1 MSEVTDYMD
10 KSKSKSGPKSKFRP
24 KSNPNS
30 KRGGK
35 SKAKV
40 IQDPIHGNISIEDWV
55 IRLID
60 TPPTQRLR
68 RIKQLGFANLVY
80 PGANHSRFEHSI
92 GVMYIASILAERLD
106 ISGRE
111 KREIISAALLHDIG
125 HPPFSHTTDKILQ
138 DYIGSAHEE
147 IDNISGTEIEDVLKE
162 EGIRKNAVFSHIRGL
177 SEVNIVNGD
186 IDADR
191 MDYLVRDSH
200 YTGVAHGIFDLMRL
214 LNKISFYNNDMK
226 LVIDYKGLR
235 AAESLL
241 ISRFLMYPTVYFH
254 HVCRIAEKMYERAL
268 EFCIENGLLEPKNLL
283 KMDDYDI
290 VSFLRKQKGYPAE
303 IMSHIDKR
311 DLMKRAV
318 YVNIQRVGADI
329 KRIDV
334 SKAGLE
340 ISEIAGAPSEYVFV
354 DIPPMGETREF
365 SAFVKFDNEFVKL
378 EDASPIL
385 EALKSAQKEVWMLG
399 VYTPEK
405 HREKVSKASAE
416 YFEIDN
422 LKKQKRLDEVLPIW

>member
-1 MSEVTDYMD
+1 MVNVENSN
-10 KSKSKSGPKSKFRP
+10 SIHRSNL
-24 KSNPNS
+24 KSNFIIKKS
-30 KRGGK
+30 EK

-55 IRLID
+55 IELID
-60 TPPTQRLR
+60 TPPIQRLR

-92 GVMYIASILAERLD
+92 GVMYIANLLTERVDLPERD
-106 ISGRE
+106 
-111 KREIISAALLHDIG
+111 KKEIIAAALLHDVG

-147 IDNISGTEIEDVLKE
+147 IDNISGTEIEDVFKE
-162 EGIRKNAVFSHIRGL
+162 EGIRKEVVFSHIRGT
-177 SEVNIVNGD
+177 SEIGIVNGD

-214 LNKISFYNNDMK
+214 LNKICFCNNGRS
-226 LVIDYKGLR
+226 LVIDCKGLR

-268 EFCIENGLLEPKNLL
+268 EFCIDNNQLEPDNLL
-283 KMDDYDI
+283 KMDDYD
-290 VSFLRKQKGYPAE
+290 VVAFLRGQKGFPAE
-303 IMSHIDKR
+303 IMSQIDRR

-318 YVNIQRVGADI
+318 YVSAQRIGMDVRRI
-329 KRIDV
+329 KS
-334 SKAGLE
+334 SKAVLE
-340 ISEIAGAPSEYVFV
+340 ISEMAGVPPEYVFV
-354 DIPPMGETREF
+354 DIPPLGETREL
-365 SAFVKFDNEFVKL
+365 SALVKFDNEFIKL
-378 EDASPIL
+378 ENASPIL
-385 EALKSAQKEVWMLG
+385 EALKKAHREVWKLG

-405 HREKVSKASAE
+405 YRKKVSKASAE

-422 LKKQKRLDEVLPIW
+422 LNKQKRLDEVLPIW